1 MNMRKRL
8 TELIQEKVHL
18 CKNCVCVECDD
29 YNGDR
34 DYCLSNMIADHII
47 ANGGILTPCKFL
59 QKCFV
64 IPTVENRLTEITEM
78 KCIGFSLSHDS
89 YNANLITEKN
99 KLFQPSFGEFG
110 KTVFLSMEAAKTAM
124 GGIKR

>member
-34 DYCLSNMIADHII
+34 YYCLSNMIADHVI
-47 ANGGILTPCKFL
+47 ANGGILTPCNFFCKMLCYSDNRKQIDGNNGNEVYRF
-59 QKCFV
+59 F
-64 IPTVENRLTEITEM
+64 TVARL
-78 KCIGFSLSHDS
+78 L
-89 YNANLITEKN
+89 
-99 KLFQPSFGEFG
+99 
-110 KTVFLSMEAAKTAM
+110 
-124 GGIKR
+124 